1 MSFWSS
7 LSKLGHL
14 VEKKVEQTVKHVAND
29 VKKVEKTIQQA
40 VQQVEKKVEPVVK
53 QVVKDTVHISQK
65 AKEAFHQAEKKAEQM
80 GKHVAHEVKQA
91 EKAIQN
97 VEKKVEHAAKQAVR
111 DTVHISEKAQKA
123 FHEAEK
129 KTEKAI
135 KHVVH
140 DGKKAVSE
148 TVHTI
153 GQKIKQEIKETGKA
167 IERDT
172 RQLEKKAE
180 HVTKQAVHD
189 IINAGQKIEQAA
201 RQVAKNAEKSW
212 HGLTKH
218 PMESTV
224 EFVRGAGDAIV
235 QDITLDKIHR
245 SYHSPHP
252 VAYESGKM
260 AGHAVSTIAGMIET
274 SGSEA
279 LEVGGASLTAT
290 GEGAFVG
297 VPVMVMAGEGMAYG
311 QAETSLSFNRLVK
324 SAEELYQRM
333 SRSEGGSGGVAKR
346 TPKATQGMG
355 KAEVLK
361 SNKANGAAFEKNV
374 QNKLSQTQN
383 ELKQQITIKTE
394 SGVKTRVDFIG
405 KDKQTGQLK
414 ITEAKSSHTAP
425 LTKNQ
430 KQAFPEIEKSGAT
443 VVGKG
448 KEPYTGGTQIPPTK
462 VEVVRL
468 KAHHPSELKGQTHKK

>member
-1 MSFWSS
+1 MSFWGS

-40 VQQVEKKVEPVVK
+40 VQQVEKKVEPVGK

-111 DTVHISEKAQKA
+111 DTVQISQKAREA

-129 KTEKAI
+129 KTEQAVKR
-135 KHVVH
+135 VVH
-140 DGKKAVSE
+140 DGQKVASEAVHSI
-148 TVHTI
+148 VH
-153 GQKIKQEIKETGKA
+153 KIKQEIKETEKT
-167 IERDT
+167 IERGT

-180 HVTKQAVHD
+180 HAAKQAVHD

-212 HGLTKH
+212 HGLAKH

-235 QDITLDKIHR
+235 QDITLDNIHR

-260 AGHAVSTIAGMIET
+260 AGHAVSTVAGMIET

-297 VPVMVMAGEGMAYG
+297 VPAMAMTGEGMAYG

-333 SRSEGGSGGVAKR
+333 SRSEGAVKGAEQARKFTKGELATKPKNSPDPDKWQKKGGK
-346 TPKATQGMG
+346 
-355 KAEVLK
+355 
-361 SNKANGAAFEKNV
+361 
-374 QNKLSQTQN
+374 
-383 ELKQQITIKTE
+383 ITIDENGTWTYHDWEGNSVTYPWGYPDFK
-394 SGVKTRVDFIG
+394 GAGMVKQEVQIG
-405 KDKQTGQLK
+405 KFESYDKDF
-414 ITEAKSSHTAP
+414 AKADKLAP
-425 LTKNQ
+425 NGPIERDVSTWHHHQDETTMQEMDRILHSRFTHRGGMSKTKKRN
-430 KQAFPEIEKSGAT
+430 KQGDD
-443 VVGKG
+443 
-448 KEPYTGGTQIPPTK
+448 
-462 VEVVRL
+462 
-468 KAHHPSELKGQTHKK
+468 